1 MPKTKVELCG
11 EVHICFGQTYTVVDA
26 LEALKCIGIAYGLYD
41 HAEEFDT
48 QRVIL
53 DESGERPV
61 LAVQENLSQDGSP
74 LWNTYRT
81 ITDDPQQ
88 IQQYMAFRD
97 TLKMINEMEHERR
110 RQPSPVKP
118 QSQRKGGKTH
128 ER

>member
-1 MPKTKVELCG
+1 MPKTKVSLVG
-11 EVHICFGQTYTVVDA
+11 EVHICFGQTHTVVDA

-41 HAEEFDT
+41 HAEEFQR

-53 DESGERPV
+53 DESGERSI

-74 LWNTYRT
+74 SWNTYRT

-88 IQQYMAFRD
+88 IQQYMAFRN
-97 TLKMINEMEHERR
+97 TLKMVNDMELERR
-110 RQPSPVKP
+110 SQPSQVKP
-118 QSQRKGGKTH
+118 QFQKKGGKLH